1 MKSALILSLA
11 ACLLA
16 ACGQTEK
23 ATEQTTRP
31 GTDTTTVTAA
41 KLTDCKT
48 VDTGS
53 KLGKP
58 DVYQESAKPLNVSIT
73 VNQDTSSTRLEAGC
87 YFNNTVTV
95 LATKKS
101 GGQIFKRT
109 LVKDDLLYFVKS
121 DKAIEKAVLQS
132 ASYKPTFNSLKFITF
147 SMHLID
153 PSNQQTMNYLV
164 TMNYFGEIIKVR

>member
-1 MKSALILSLA
+1 MKSALILSLTG
-11 ACLLA
+11 CLLV

-23 ATEQTTRP
+23 VKEQTTRS
-31 GTDTTTVTAA
+31 GIDTTTVTAA
-41 KLTDCKT
+41 RPANCKT

-53 KLGKP
+53 KLGKT
-58 DVYQESAKPLNVSIT
+58 DVYQESAKPINVSIT
-73 VNQDTSSTRLEAGC
+73 VNQDTSSTQLETDC

-95 LATKKS
+95 LATKKN
-101 GGQIFKRT
+101 GNQLFKRT
-109 LVKDDLLYFVKS
+109 LLKDDLLYFVKS
-121 DKAIEKAVLQS
+121 DEAIEKAVLQS

-153 PSNQQTMNYLV
+153 PASRQTLNYLV